1 MSGVLGLG
9 CPVVS
14 VWEVLLS
21 SECGRIIWQTL
32 CPSLHGLYCVLAN
45 STCTGWNR
53 DGIVPTYPKRCQIV
67 DRMRSRAEKPF
78 TFTNE
83 REPSKQV
90 VWLLLVS
97 AVLVCVAIS
106 QSLIASFVLQSCS
119 SLLSCTTICQSLF
132 ASFANLLYVNSCV
145 S

>member
-14 VWEVLLS
+14 VWEGCSS
-21 SECGRIIWQTL
+21 SECRRIIWQAL
-32 CPSLHGLYCVLAN
+32 CPSLYSPYCVLAN
-45 STCTGWNR
+45 STCTGWNC

-67 DRMRSRAEKPF
+67 DRMRSRAEKQV

-106 QSLIASFVLQSCS
+106 QSLFASFVLQSCS